1 MGRSV
6 RRVPKDWVHPVYT
19 AETAR
24 HPGDVGRYV
33 PLLDRFDPEEAR
45 LWDEGARKWAEG
57 LRPDG
62 LDENGQDIWVVP
74 SEEFPLSYRSPEVT
88 WEAWTGTRPD
98 PARHM
103 PFWPD
108 EERTHIAM
116 YETTSEGTPISPVFK
131 TGVALAHW
139 LADNNAS
146 CFGDNTASYETWLTW
161 IREDGVVDTDED
173 IAEEMAE
180 VEGSSPAWAI

>member
-24 HPGDVGRYV
+24 HPGDVGRHV

-74 SEEFPLSYRSPEVT
+74 SEEFPLSYRGPEVT